1 MGAFITTLL
10 AKKAAGHIAGM
21 VLSKTMVGAT
31 GLAGSA
37 IWSEIPAALEG
48 DPTAMGKITFWVAS
62 WLYTLYGR
70 MKVRLS

>member
-1 MGAFITTLL
+1 MGAFITSLL

-31 GLAGSA
+31 GVAGGA

-48 DPTAMGKITFWVAS
+48 DPEAVGKVTLYVIG

-70 MKVRLS
+70 LKAKLS